1 MGDPTVTLITGAS
14 TGLGQ
19 ATALHLA
26 RKGHHVIATMRAPEH
41 GAAPLQDAAK
51 SEGLRITVVRLD
63 VCDPASVR
71 DAVGAAL
78 ADAGHIDVVV
88 NNAGRGDL
96 GALEEADEDQI
107 RGMFDTNVFG
117 PIRVAQ
123 AVLPSMRARRSGTII
138 NVSSV
143 AGILVGPGNGL
154 YAATKHALEALSEA
168 LAMEVMQYG
177 IRVAIIEPGFFAT
190 PIIDKA
196 VESATGAAGEGPY
209 ANIDRRIAGIY
220 VGGKAQAGDP
230 QVAAE
235 AIEHAKEAVEHGKQG
250 HTDVLVK
257 HAEGALKH
265 AQAAQKDLKNPHLD
279 EGVKGLKDAVEHGK
293 AGHADV
299 ATKHAEGA
307 VTHLS
312 EVK

>member
-1 MGDPTVTLITGAS
+1 MADPTVTLITGAS

-41 GAAPLQDAAK
+41 GAAALRDAAK
-51 SEGLRITVVRLD
+51 SEGLRITVIRLD

-71 DAVGAAL
+71 GAVDAAL

-107 RGMFDTNVFG
+107 RGMFETNVFG
-117 PIRVAQ
+117 PIRVAH
-123 AVLPSMRARRSGTII
+123 AVLPSMRARGSGTII

-143 AGILVGPGNGL
+143 AGFIVGPGNSL
-154 YAATKHALEALSEA
+154 YAGTKHALEAISEA

-230 QVAAE
+230 QVVAE
-235 AIEHAKEAVEHGKQG
+235 AIEHAITTDKPKLRYLVGADALVFARERPKMSDEEYVEGFGRVQ
-250 HTDVLVK
+250 TDDEFF
-257 HAEGALKH
+257 AEFVRRFPMG
-265 AQAAQKDLKNPHLD
+265 
-279 EGVKGLKDAVEHGK
+279 
-293 AGHADV
+293 
-299 ATKHAEGA
+299 
-307 VTHLS
+307 
-312 EVK
+312 